1 MLWLLVGGVIAFPL
15 VWYVLLPIRFGAAVS
30 TQRTVRV
37 LVGDADTQ
45 QPLADVPVVV
55 FHGPDPEHDTR
66 QWEYIVDPNEDEGCK
81 RFTTDEMG
89 MVEFDWGFHASY
101 GTNAFG
107 KYGTIHDDSWI
118 QISPPGYDAI
128 VLPLDGQSAERR
140 DYHDGNP
147 VMITVLF
154 RRAGDE

>member
-1 MLWLLVGGVIAFPL
+1 
-15 VWYVLLPIRFGAAVS
+15 
-30 TQRTVRV
+30 
-37 LVGDADTQ
+37 
-45 QPLADVPVVV
+45 
-55 FHGPDPEHDTR
+55 
-66 QWEYIVDPNEDEGCK
+66 
-81 RFTTDEMG
+81 
-89 MVEFDWGFHASY
+89 MVETRVCILVNIKVRLVR
-101 GTNAFG
+101 TNAFG